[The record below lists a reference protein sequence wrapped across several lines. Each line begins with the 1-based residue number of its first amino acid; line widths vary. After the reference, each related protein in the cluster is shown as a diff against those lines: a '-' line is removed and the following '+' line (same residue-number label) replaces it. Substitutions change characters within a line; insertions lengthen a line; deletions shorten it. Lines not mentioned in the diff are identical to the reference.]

1 MTASVG
7 LTLLAADESPQGRE
21 EMVSVPVLTNVLT
34 LLTLLLCWHITAE
47 VEIEAQVDTAG
58 RNDQPGCTL
67 GLLRMCRP
75 HDV

>member
-1 MTASVG
+1 M
-7 LTLLAADESPQGRE
+7 AADESPQGRE

-58 RNDQPGCTL
+58 KMTSQDAECPLHIGSSA
-67 GLLRMCRP
+67 
-75 HDV
+75 HV